1 MFGENVISGPGYTV
15 QVPPGFVVAGGVP
28 AAGIYQLMPPGVSP
42 SDVQALLQIRP
53 VQEFEV
59 QPLIQNLY
67 TFENPMVA
75 QSSAANLGLVW
86 VLGMLPM
93 RQMAMPQGQ
102 TYIREFDAMNAFGFR
117 LRVMALVMIG
127 PQSAVEVVVM
137 MNLFRWTAFVGPCL
151 SFLGQIQLQGAGQP
165 SDQQVAQQ
173 SSQLQ
178 AVVDPNHENQI
189 EYQLVTPGHAPVAL
203 TSLPTIVGG
212 TVIINVDNSIKTGN
226 INGTGIALGQHST
239 ATVTQ
244 DNAATAA
251 GD

>member
-1 MFGENVISGPGYTV
+1 
-15 QVPPGFVVAGGVP
+15 
-28 AAGIYQLMPPGVSP
+28 
-42 SDVQALLQIRP
+42 VQALLQIRP

-67 TFENPMVA
+67 TFESPMVA
-75 QSSAANLGLVW
+75 QSSAANLGLTC